1 MPSQK
6 RPRSNGAKHTERS
19 KNTKAA
25 KHTERSKDTKAAKH
39 TERSKDTKAAKHT
52 VRSKHTK
59 AVRVGSDFSG
69 WCTEMQAV
77 ETVAASDANVEHVF
91 VCEKS
96 PSVRILGSPLNK

>member
-1 MPSQK
+1 MPSNK
-6 RPRSNGAKHTERS
+6 RPGSNCAGTS
-19 KNTKAA
+19 T
-25 KHTERSKDTKAAKH
+25 RSKDTKAAKH
-39 TERSKDTKAAKHT
+39 TK
-52 VRSKHTK
+52 RSKHTK

>member
-19 KNTKAA
+19 KN
-25 KHTERSKDTKAAKH
+25 TKAAKH

>member
-6 RPRSNGAKHTERS
+6 RPRSNDAKHTERS
-19 KNTKAA
+19 KN
-25 KHTERSKDTKAAKH
+25 TKAAKH